1 MRIICALIFWLIV
14 PLDPSAAQI
23 RSEDP
28 VPAITKAFEVHEIV
42 MVGDLHGNKQEYDLL
57 QKLIGSADFADK
69 ANDILFSG

>member
-1 MRIICALIFWLIV
+1 
-14 PLDPSAAQI
+14 
-23 RSEDP
+23 
-28 VPAITKAFEVHEIV
+28 